1 MHTGL
6 EDGSTQ
12 RTAPERVHEHYG
24 ESDREEV
31 EREDGVQTR
40 EEEGVHG
47 RR

>member
-6 EDGSTQ
+6 KDGPAQ
-12 RTAPERVHEHYG
+12 RTALERVYEYHG
-24 ESDREEV
+24 ESYIEEV

-40 EEEGVHG
+40 EEERVHG